1 LHTQIAVDPKVF
13 DRYVGQYTVAPTF
26 ILTVTRD
33 GDRLFVQ
40 ATGQPKLELFAE
52 GEKEYFLKV
61 VDAQVTFEVSQQG
74 NAIGLVLHQNG
85 RNTSARRTD

>member
-1 LHTQIAVDPKVF
+1 MF

-40 ATGQPKLELFAE
+40 ATGQPRFELFAE
-52 GEKEYFLKV
+52 GEKDYFLKV
-61 VDAQVTFEVSQQG
+61 VDAQVTFEISGQG
-74 NAIGLVLHQNG
+74 NATGLVLHQNG
-85 RNTSARRTD
+85 RDVSGKRTD

>member
-1 LHTQIAVDPKVF
+1 
-13 DRYVGQYTVAPTF
+13 VGQYTVAPTF

-40 ATGQPKLELFAE
+40 ATGQPKLELCAE
-52 GEKEYFLKV
+52 GEKHYFLKV
-61 VDAQVTFEVSQQG
+61 VDAQVTFEVSEQG
-74 NAIGLVLHQNG
+74 DATGLVLHQNG